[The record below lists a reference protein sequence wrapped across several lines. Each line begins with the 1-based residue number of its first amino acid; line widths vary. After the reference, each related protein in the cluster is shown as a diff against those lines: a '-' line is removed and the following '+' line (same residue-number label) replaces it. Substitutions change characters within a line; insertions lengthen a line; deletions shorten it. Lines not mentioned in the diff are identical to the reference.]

1 MTAVPADPGTPRN
14 HPAPLTI
21 GGHTVAPGRRRTFD
35 IPMARL
41 PTDTWLSLPVVVLN
55 GRRAGPALFLSGAI
69 HGDELNGVEIVRRVS
84 TALDPRSLA
93 GSIVAVPIVNV
104 FGFVNESRYL
114 PDRRDLNRSFPGS
127 LRGPLAARMA
137 HLFMQEVV
145 TRCDYGIDLHTGSW
159 SRTNLP
165 QVRGDLRDPQV
176 RRCAEAFGAA
186 IMLHSRVRDG
196 SLRQAAT
203 ARGVHVLLYE
213 GGEANRFDDFAIEAG
228 VAGVLGVLR
237 ELGMWDGDGA
247 EPRATPLATS
257 KSHWVRA
264 RRGGILRL
272 DIGLGETV
280 TAGQVLGSVADAFGT
295 GVSKVRTRT
304 EGIVIGHLRK
314 PLVNQGDA
322 VVHVAED
329 PSPPDRALVEAAG
342 VRDDLPA

>member
-1 MTAVPADPGTPRN
+1 MTAPAADT
-14 HPAPLTI
+14 PAPPAAVTI
-21 GGHTVAPGRRRTFD
+21 GGNAIAPGRRRNFD

-41 PTDTWLSLPVVVLN
+41 PTDTWLSLPVVVIN

-69 HGDELNGVEIVRRVS
+69 HGDELNGVEIVRRV
-84 TALDPRSLA
+84 TATLDARSLA
-93 GSIVAVPIVNV
+93 GTVIAVPIVNV

-127 LRGPLAARMA
+127 ARGPLAARMA

-145 TRCDYGIDLHTGSW
+145 ARCDYGIDLHTGSW

-165 QVRGDLRDPQV
+165 QVRGDLRDTQV
-176 RRCAEAFGAA
+176 RRCAEAFGAE

-203 ARGVHVLLYE
+203 AAGVHVLLYE

-228 VAGVLGVLR
+228 VGGVLRVMR

-247 EPRATPLATS
+247 DPRATPLATARS
-257 KSHWVRA
+257 YWVRA

-272 DIGLGETV
+272 DAGLGETV
-280 TAGQVLGSVADAFGT
+280 TAGQLLGSVADAFGT
-295 GVSKVRTRT
+295 GVSRVRART

-322 VVHVAED
+322 LVHVAED
-329 PSPPDRALVEAAG
+329 LGTPDQAVVDAAG
-342 VRDDLPA
+342 IRDDLLV

>member
-1 MTAVPADPGTPRN
+1 
-14 HPAPLTI
+14 
-21 GGHTVAPGRRRTFD
+21 
-35 IPMARL
+35 MARL
-41 PTDTWLSLPVVVLN
+41 PTDTWLSLPVVVMN
-55 GRRAGPALFLSGAI
+55 GRRPGPSLFLSGAI
-69 HGDELNGVEIVRRVS
+69 HGDELNGVEIVRRV
-84 TALDPRSLA
+84 TDALDARSLA
-93 GSIVAVPIVNV
+93 GVVVAVPIVNV

-127 LRGPLAARMA
+127 PRGPLAARMA

-145 TRCDYGIDLHTGSW
+145 AKCEYGIDLHTGSW

-165 QVRGDLRDPQV
+165 QVRGDFRDPEV

-213 GGEANRFDDFAIEAG
+213 AGEANRFNDFAIETG
-228 VAGVLGVLR
+228 MEGILR
-237 ELGMWDGDGA
+237 VMHELGMWDGDGV

-272 DIGLGETV
+272 AVGLGETV
-280 TAGQVLGSVADAFGT
+280 SPGQIVGSVADAFGT
-295 GVSKVRTRT
+295 GVSRVRART
-304 EGIVIGHLRK
+304 EGIVIGHLSK

-322 VVHVAED
+322 IVHVAEEPVPAEQAGID
-329 PSPPDRALVEAAG
+329 AAG
-342 VRDDLPA
+342 IRDDLIL